1 MKKFTISA
9 VATLLATLPAM
20 ADVETVKELYS
31 GEDRNVTWENTLS
44 FGAEDFAD
52 VNVGNFIYIEFAA
65 TTDVIELKTGGE
77 KLPGSRYTN
86 LGEGVENYSS
96 YITEAGLAALKANGL
111 ELCGANFTVKSVS
124 VRNDGF
130 QMPAG
135 AVWGGYFWID
145 SWNTL
150 EIWKDAF
157 AGYNGEKY
165 LVVYLSEDNGENTD
179 YIVNVLTNWG
189 DDGVIANNDK
199 GNITKSADK
208 AIIDLSDVDLSAMLE
223 TTDRVM
229 VQGDPNGGNPFN
241 FTAVALAND
250 ISTVVSNAEVANDRV
265 DVFNL
270 QGVKVRSGVAASEAL
285 TDLPAGL
292 YIVGNKKVFKTR

>member
-1 MKKFTISA
+1 MKQFTISA
-9 VATLLATLPAM
+9 VAALLATLPAM
-20 ADVETVKELYS
+20 ADVETVKELYT

-77 KLPGSRYTN
+77 KLPGSRFTW

-96 YITEAGLAALKANGL
+96 YITEAGLTALKANGL

-130 QMPAG
+130 QMPTG
-135 AVWGGYFWID
+135 AVWGGYFWVD
-145 SWNTL
+145 EWKTL

-165 LVVYLSEDNGENTD
+165 LVVYLSKDNGENTD
-179 YIVNVLTNWG
+179 YTINVLINWEP
-189 DDGVIANNDK
+189 DGVIANNDK
-199 GNITKSADK
+199 GNITKMADK
-208 AIIDLSDVDLSAMLE
+208 AIIDLSDVDFPAMLE
-223 TTDRVM
+223 ATDRVM
-229 VQGDPNGGNPFN
+229 VQGDPNGGNSFN
-241 FTAVALAND
+241 FTAVTLVND
-250 ISTVVSNAEVANDRV
+250 NPAVVSHVEVVNDRV

-270 QGVKVRSGVAASEAL
+270 QGVKVRSSVAASEAL